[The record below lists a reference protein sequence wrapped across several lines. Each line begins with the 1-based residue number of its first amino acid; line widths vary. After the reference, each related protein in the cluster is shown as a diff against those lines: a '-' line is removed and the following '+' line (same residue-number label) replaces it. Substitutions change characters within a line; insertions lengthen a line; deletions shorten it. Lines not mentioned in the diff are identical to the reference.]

1 MSPSI
6 SPPANRY
13 ANRSPPATK
22 NTAAN
27 RQLLAPSSPTS
38 AIAGYAISQ
47 FIGRGSY
54 STVFKAHKNRGNY
67 EVVAIKCIQTSTL
80 SARSRDNLFNEINIL
95 HKIKH
100 QNVVA
105 MKQFTWDA
113 KHIYLILEYCPGG
126 TLAEYIKSKGRLSEQ
141 MVQHFAQQLVEGLEV
156 LHAEKI
162 VHSDLKPANILLS
175 LPPVGSCRNV
185 KLKIADFGFSRKLQ
199 ADEKYTIGIKGSPL
213 YMAPEV
219 LRAQPY
225 SSQADL
231 YSLGVILYECLFGS
245 APYKTNDLTHLTKQI
260 LSSNPI
266 RIPKTVD
273 ISDNCYDLLE
283 RLLVKDQEKRM
294 DFEELYNHE
303 FIDIRH
309 KPTLDNYYNGVS
321 LVRHA
326 TILDNQGN
334 HQDAKAFYTHGLFYL
349 VPCFHWLDSFN
360 DNQRQ
365 WLRKRINEY
374 LARCDQIGSN
384 HVDVKPL

>member
-13 ANRSPPATK
+13 ASQSPPATK
-22 NTAAN
+22 SAN
-27 RQLLAPSSPTS
+27 RQLTPSSPTN

-54 STVFKAHKNRGNY
+54 STVYKAHKNRGNY
-67 EVVAIKCIQTSTL
+67 EVVAIKCIQISTL
-80 SARSRDNLFNEINIL
+80 SAKSKENLFNEINIL
-95 HKIKH
+95 RKISH

-105 MKQFTWDA
+105 MKKFTWDA
-113 KHIYLILEYCPGG
+113 KYIYLILEYCPGG
-126 TLAEYIKSKGRLSEQ
+126 TLAEYIKTKRRLSEQ

-199 ADEKYTIGIKGSPL
+199 ADEQYTMGIKGSPL

-219 LRAQPY
+219 LNLQPY

-245 APYKTNDLTHLTKQI
+245 APYKTNDLNYLTKQI
-260 LSSNPI
+260 LSSDPI
-266 RIPKTVD
+266 RIPKTGD
-273 ISDNCYDLLE
+273 ISDNCCDLLE
-283 RLLVKDQEKRM
+283 RLLVKDQLKRM
-294 DFEELYNHE
+294 NFEELYNHD
-303 FIDIRH
+303 FIDMRH
-309 KPTLDNYYNGVS
+309 KPTLENYYNGVS

-326 TILDNQGN
+326 TLLDNQGN
-334 HQDAKAFYTHGLFYL
+334 YQDAKAFYTHGLFYL

-365 WLRKRINEY
+365 WLRKRIKEY
-374 LARCDQIGSN
+374 FARCEQIISN
-384 HVDVKPL
+384 HIDDKPC